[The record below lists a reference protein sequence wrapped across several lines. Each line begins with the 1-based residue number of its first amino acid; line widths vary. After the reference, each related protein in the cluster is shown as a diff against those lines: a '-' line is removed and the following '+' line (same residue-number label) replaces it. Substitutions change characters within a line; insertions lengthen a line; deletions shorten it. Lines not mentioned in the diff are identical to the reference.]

1 MAEII
6 AERSIFATVDGSE
19 KQALVRLWKPVQNG
33 NEDWS
38 CRFTFQTD
46 NEEIAFKDGT
56 AGGVDAMQA
65 LIEAF
70 HGIADRLDRSGIEW
84 SMFSEETLRS
94 DVAAGRTPIEDG
106 FPRAGLS
113 VMFLGTA
120 FRKRMEAYIEK
131 ERTEAL
137 PSRPR

>member
-6 AERSIFATVDGSE
+6 AERPIFATVNGSE
-19 KQALVRLWKPVQNG
+19 TQALVRLWKPLQTG
-33 NEDWS
+33 AGDWS

-46 NEEIAFKDGT
+46 SEAIELKDGA

-65 LIEAF
+65 LIEPF
-70 HGIADRLDRSGIEW
+70 HGVAHRLDRSGIEW

-94 DVAAGRTPIEDG
+94 DVAAARTPIDDG

-113 VMFLGTA
+113 VMFLGTP
-120 FRKRMEAYIEK
+120 FRKRMEAYVENAK
-131 ERTEAL
+131 AEAHFIL
-137 PSRPR
+137 